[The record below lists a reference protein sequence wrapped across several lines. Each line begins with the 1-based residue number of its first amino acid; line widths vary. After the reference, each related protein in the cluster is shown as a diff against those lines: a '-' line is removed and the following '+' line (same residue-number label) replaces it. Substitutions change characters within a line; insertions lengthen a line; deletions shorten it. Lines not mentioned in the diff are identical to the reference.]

1 MPSSIPGLLSDHL
14 LPTRLGKRCLGLLI
28 AGCLGGLGQLIASDA
43 ERFLAAAED
52 VLPTEERYTY
62 HRSFL
67 SGSIHRPGR
76 DPTAVPT
83 AEEMEVAAE
92 GWSLCY
98 SETAS
103 QPLRWAVED
112 TREFLEVAMD
122 VKLRPETYPLEAA
135 LPFPERAIVVGT
147 PATLPNAAALVPA
160 SVALRASK
168 DYAIAVR
175 GGRIFVVGWDEPG
188 AMHGLFHLQSRWKLR
203 RAPCL
208 PKELELVRHSRYP
221 TRMILSWLGWM
232 EWPDN
237 YLAHLVH
244 DGYDAIFASV
254 YANPNGVA
262 GPPHYDLIRPQDPE
276 QLQALIERAQRF
288 GIKVYCPILF
298 NYTGTPENQQELR
311 AHVRDI
317 VRRFPAIRGYILL
330 TEGFFYKKF
339 VAGSSAHGDF
349 DMEEWSSRW
358 TEAVRIVLEEA
369 QAIDDS
375 LEILPWEYNIDFRP
389 ERAPLKRKI
398 ISMLPEGSRPLLTW
412 ENGKQF
418 EIDGL
423 KGYLRDYSISQI
435 GPSEVAAAQIEEAQ
449 RRRLKV
455 YCKVDCFATWQFGTV
470 PYLPCAQQWQARY
483 AALAKAGIHGTLE
496 SWSNGYKPNLFAELR
511 CWSCWTNAPTD
522 QELLLAYARRTF
534 GAEAA
539 ERVVQ
544 AWEHFSRAVRLLP
557 DTGPSMGT
565 NNAVA
570 QPLFFQP
577 QPPRIMTLHHSWWDE
592 SKKTPWR
599 HQMVEAWPYCHRMM
613 VFQPDF
619 SNRRHAAE
627 DYARQRSGIGRLE
640 SAAVSSQLSV
650 LPVFRK
656 YVQRAADELEQGLYL
671 YRQAALEAAPELRP
685 GAMREVLIPEQML
698 HMLRSLDAI
707 LDFEQ
712 LRLQL
717 AKTTDRS
724 TAEELL
730 DRLTAIAE
738 DESRRTQ
745 RALRLTELD
754 SRLGYQMEMDYVYS
768 PLVLEEKLQLLQRT
782 ITREIPAYR
791 RKLAETTPAAR

>member
-1 MPSSIPGLLSDHL
+1 M
-14 LPTRLGKRCLGLLI
+14 I
-28 AGCLGGLGQLIASDA
+28 AGSLGGAARLMASDA

-52 VLPTEERYTY
+52 LLPTEERYAY

-83 AEEMEVAAE
+83 EDEVEVEAE

-98 SETAS
+98 PETAS
-103 QPLRWAVED
+103 SPLRWAVED
-112 TREFLEVAMD
+112 TREFLEVAMNA
-122 VKLRPETYPLEAA
+122 KLRPETYASGTA
-135 LPFPERAIVVGT
+135 STFPERAIVVGT
-147 PATLPNAAALVPA
+147 PATIPSGASFIAASA
-160 SVALRASK
+160 ALRASK
-168 DYAIAVR
+168 DYAIALHE
-175 GGRIFVVGWDEPG
+175 GRIFVVGWDEPG

-208 PKELELVRHSRYP
+208 PKDLELVRHSRYR

-237 YLAHLVH
+237 YLSHLVH

-262 GPPHYDLIRPQDPE
+262 GPPHYDLIRQQDPQ
-276 QLQALIERAQRF
+276 QLQALIERANRF
-288 GIKVYCPILF
+288 GIQVYCPILF

-317 VRRFPAIRGYILL
+317 VQRFPNIRGYILL

-339 VAGSSAHGDF
+339 VAGSSATGEV
-349 DMEEWSSRW
+349 DMEEWSNRW
-358 TEAVRIVLEEA
+358 TEAVRIVSEEA
-369 QAIDDS
+369 QSIDAS

-389 ERAPLKRKI
+389 ERAPLKKKI
-398 ISMLPEGSRPLLTW
+398 ISMLPAGSSPLLTW

-435 GPSEVAAAQIEEAQ
+435 GPSEVAAAQIEEAH
-449 RRRLKV
+449 RRQLKV
-455 YCKVDCFATWQFGTV
+455 YCKVDCFATWQFGTL

-483 AALAKAGIHGTLE
+483 AALSKAGIHGTLE

-511 CWSCWTNAPTD
+511 CWSCWTNAPSD
-522 QELLLAYARRTF
+522 RELLLAYARRTF
-534 GAEAA
+534 GEAA
-539 ERVVQ
+539 AEQVVR

-592 SKKTPWR
+592 KQKTPWR

-619 SNRRHAAE
+619 TNKRNAAE

-640 SAAVSSQLSV
+640 SAAVSRELSV

-656 YVQRAADELEQGLYL
+656 YVQHAADELEQGLQL
-671 YRQAALEAAPELRP
+671 YRQAALDAAPELRP
-685 GAMREVLIPEQML
+685 GAMREVLIPEQMFN
-698 HMLRSLDAI
+698 MLCSLDAI

-712 LRLQL
+712 QRLEL
-717 AKTTDRS
+717 AKSTDRVA
-724 TAEELL
+724 AEHLL
-730 DRLTAIAE
+730 DQLTAIAE
-738 DESRRTQ
+738 DEIHRTQ
-745 RALRLTELD
+745 RSLRLTELD

-768 PLVLEEKLQLLQRT
+768 PMVLEEKLQLLQRT
-782 ITREIPAYR
+782 VAREIPAYR
-791 RKLAETTPAAR
+791 RKLGEANPAAR